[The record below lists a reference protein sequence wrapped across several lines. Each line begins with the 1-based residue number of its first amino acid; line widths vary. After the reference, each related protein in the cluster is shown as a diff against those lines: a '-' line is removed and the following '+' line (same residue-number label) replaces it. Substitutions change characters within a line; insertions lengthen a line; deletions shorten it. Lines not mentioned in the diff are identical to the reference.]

1 MIVTSIL
8 KSIKILNIE
17 IMNKQNNIEIDKS
30 KRILISIFLVIIGL
44 VFFIF
49 LIKDIIDKGENYSNK
64 TGDNISKNREQS
76 QREKNDIE
84 RKMSE
89 KTKEERKTKRSSL
102 YDKYEKICNSSRN
115 SERTLDRL
123 SGVGFYLK
131 TTIENNGVPWADIYQ
146 MIEDN
151 FEITITHTAYAIDPR
166 FDMLSLSA
174 VRDLNNEK
182 SFLSDPNN
190 LGF

>member
-1 MIVTSIL
+1 
-8 KSIKILNIE
+8 
-17 IMNKQNNIEIDKS
+17 MNKQNNIEIDKS

>member
-64 TGDNISKNREQS
+64 TR
-76 QREKNDIE
+76 
-84 RKMSE
+84 
-89 KTKEERKTKRSSL
+89 
-102 YDKYEKICNSSRN
+102 
-115 SERTLDRL
+115 
-123 SGVGFYLK
+123 
-131 TTIENNGVPWADIYQ
+131 
-146 MIEDN
+146 
-151 FEITITHTAYAIDPR
+151 
-166 FDMLSLSA
+166 
-174 VRDLNNEK
+174 
-182 SFLSDPNN
+182 
-190 LGF
+190 

>member
-1 MIVTSIL
+1 
-8 KSIKILNIE
+8 
-17 IMNKQNNIEIDKS
+17 
-30 KRILISIFLVIIGL
+30 
-44 VFFIF
+44 
-49 LIKDIIDKGENYSNK
+49 
-64 TGDNISKNREQS
+64 
-76 QREKNDIE
+76 
-84 RKMSE
+84 
-89 KTKEERKTKRSSL
+89 
-102 YDKYEKICNSSRN
+102 
-115 SERTLDRL
+115 
-123 SGVGFYLK
+123 
-131 TTIENNGVPWADIYQ
+131 